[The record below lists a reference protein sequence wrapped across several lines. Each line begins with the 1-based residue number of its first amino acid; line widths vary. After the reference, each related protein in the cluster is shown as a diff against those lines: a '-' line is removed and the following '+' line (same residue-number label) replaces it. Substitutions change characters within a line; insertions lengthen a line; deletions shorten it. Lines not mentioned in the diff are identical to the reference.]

1 MRHPAIKIILI
12 ILITMGLFSS
22 FKKQKDELTKP
33 EITEEFRDFLTTSYN
48 YLTEQQEICNT
59 KFGMGNYERWDYNQE
74 TGLLEFSDSG
84 IVKLRI
90 KYVDVGSIS
99 NISNTWLWSWDN
111 PNTLDNVKYNIS
123 EVREFG
129 KSKGY
134 ERLTKSKWYGDEY
147 DGWEMTAIS
156 AYILQAK
163 GAYRVPTGDLFS
175 FMIFTE
181 IEDLRNND

>member
-1 MRHPAIKIILI
+1 
-12 ILITMGLFSS
+12 MGLFSS

-111 PNTLDNVKYNIS
+111 PNTLDNVKCNIS

-129 KSKGY
+129 ESKGY

-181 IEDLRNND
+181 IEDLRENK